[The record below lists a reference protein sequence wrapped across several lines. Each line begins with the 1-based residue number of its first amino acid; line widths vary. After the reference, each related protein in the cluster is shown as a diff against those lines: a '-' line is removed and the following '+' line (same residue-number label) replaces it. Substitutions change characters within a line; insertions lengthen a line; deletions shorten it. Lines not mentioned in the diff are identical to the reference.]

1 METWQK
7 VSIAAATILVV
18 SFVRAEEGISANSRV
33 ELALADYAKLL
44 CSAEFISHRSLEEAE
59 RHSGPLVTENF
70 GSSYSIFSEADR
82 VSNTKV
88 VVDRKKRLVRVS
100 LRDLGPRTARFYGDQ
115 GCVILPKAVENAFFI
130 PKQVRSQLPS
140 ATSQPWPMGDV
151 LPKQPLPAEINSAK
165 LNAAVDLAFSDSEAQ
180 TAAFLVVHNGQI
192 VAERYSLG
200 ANRKSLLDG
209 ASMGKSLLA
218 ALVGILI
225 NDGQLGLYDP
235 APVSEWQRPGDPR
248 STIRIADLLRMSGG
262 LHFTAPRDPDFSPD
276 VYPDHD
282 YIYNGAINIYEFAY
296 ARPLQ
301 FPPNTEGRYRN
312 CDPLILGYIIQ
323 QTVRKRGEDYLSF
336 PQRVLLDRIGI
347 RKMVLE
353 TDPFGNIFFTG
364 NNYGTARDWAR
375 LGLLY
380 LRDGVWLGKRILPQG
395 FVDFVRTP
403 APAWKEPVYGGLF
416 WLNETGHWNL
426 PKDAYY
432 MSGEGAKV
440 FVVPSLNL
448 VVVRMG
454 YEGGQE
460 RGMKILNLALNELSA
475 AIRSE
480 EPE

>member
-1 METWQK
+1 METWEK
-7 VSIAAATILVV
+7 VSIGAAIILVA
-18 SFVRAEEGISANSRV
+18 SLLRAEEGIAANSRV

-44 CSAEFISHRSLEEAE
+44 CSAEFISHRNLEEAE
-59 RHSGPLVTENF
+59 QHSGPLVTENF
-70 GSSYSIFSEADR
+70 GSSYSLFSESDR

-88 VVDRKKRLVRVS
+88 VVDRKSRLVRVS
-100 LRDLGPRTARFYGDQ
+100 LRDLGPRTAKLYGDQ
-115 GCVILPKAVENAFFI
+115 GCVILPKGVQNAFFI
-130 PKQVRSQLPS
+130 PKQVRTQLPS
-140 ATSQPWPMGDV
+140 AIRQLWPMGDL
-151 LPKQPLPAEINSAK
+151 LPKQSIPAEINSAK
-165 LNAAVDLAFSDSEAQ
+165 LNAAVDLAFSDAAAQ
-180 TAAFLVVHNGQI
+180 TAAFLVLYKGQI
-192 VAERYSLG
+192 VAERYALG
-200 ANRKSLLDG
+200 VNRSTLLDG

-225 NDGQLGLYDP
+225 KDGQLGLYDP
-235 APVSEWQRPGDPR
+235 APVPEWQRPGDRR

-262 LHFTAPRDPDFSPD
+262 LHFTAPRDPDFSAD

-282 YIYNGAINIYEFAY
+282 YVYNGAINIYEFAY

-312 CDPLILGYIIQ
+312 CDPLTLGYIVQ
-323 QTVRKRGEDYLSF
+323 QTIKKRGEDYLSF
-336 PQRVLLDRIGI
+336 PQRALLDRIGV

-375 LGLLY
+375 VGLLY
-380 LRDGVWLGKRILPQG
+380 LGDGVWQGKRILPEG

-403 APAWKEPVYGGLF
+403 APAWKRPVYGGLF
-416 WLNETGHWNL
+416 WLNVTGQWNL
-426 PKDAYY
+426 PKDTYY

-440 FVVPSLNL
+440 FVVPSMKL

-460 RGMKILNLALNELSA
+460 RGMQILNLALSELSA
-475 AIRSE
+475 AIQNAK
-480 EPE
+480 PE